1 MIETIAILILFCVI
15 LAMAV
20 YATATMLR
28 LIFKGT
34 LTLAP
39 RYLKVVAWFFVV
51 SGSVFSVWSLW
62 NIIVILLPIV

>member
-1 MIETIAILILFCVI
+1 MFETIAILILFCVM

-20 YATATMLR
+20 YATATMLQ

-39 RYLKVVAWFFVV
+39 WYVKAVAWFFVI
-51 SGSVFSVWSLW
+51 SGSIVSVLFSLG
-62 NIIVILLPIV
+62 IIALLPIV

>member
-1 MIETIAILILFCVI
+1 MIETIAILILFCVM

-20 YATATMLR
+20 YATATMLQ

-39 RYLKVVAWFFVV
+39 WYVKAVAWFFVV
-51 SGSVFSVWSLW
+51 SGSIVSVLFSLG
-62 NIIVILLPIV
+62 IIVLLPIV

>member
-1 MIETIAILILFCVI
+1 MLETIAILILFCVM

-20 YATATMLR
+20 YATATMLQ

-39 RYLKVVAWFFVV
+39 WYVKAMAWFFVV
-51 SGSVFSVWSLW
+51 SGSIVSVLFSLG
-62 NIIVILLPIV
+62 IIALLPIV